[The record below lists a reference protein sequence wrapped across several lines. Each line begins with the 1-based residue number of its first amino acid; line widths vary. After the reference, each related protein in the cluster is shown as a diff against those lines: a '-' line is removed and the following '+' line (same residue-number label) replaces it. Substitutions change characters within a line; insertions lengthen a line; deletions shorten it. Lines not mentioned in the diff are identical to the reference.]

1 MVRGERE
8 RCERACR
15 DEAEN
20 GVFSFFFWPGRIKK
34 SEDRHGGDVRSKCES
49 NSKVGPSP
57 HARS

>member
-1 MVRGERE
+1 MKGH
-8 RCERACR
+8 
-15 DEAEN
+15 AETKPKMA
-20 GVFSFFFWPGRIKK
+20 FSLFFFGREEIKK